1 MLKMTFGERTISTE
15 RRAFIMG
22 IVNATPDS
30 FFSKSR
36 GGVNKAF
43 ELLDQ
48 GADIIDIG
56 GESTRPGFTQVSKEE
71 EIKRI
76 VPVIKALRKKSDVVI
91 SVDTRKKEVMK
102 AAYEEGADILNDV
115 SSFESDPALADYAA
129 EKNLSVILMHGYNK
143 SENHESS
150 ENITKEVSDYLLERA
165 NFAIAH
171 GIKKEKI
178 ILDPGIGFGKT
189 NEENI
194 SLIKD
199 TEKLC
204 SSGYPLLMALSRK
217 RVIGNMTGRDVEERL
232 TGTVTADLIS
242 VIKGAKIL
250 RVHDVKETL
259 DSLNVMK
266 YLL

>member
-56 GESTRPGFTQVSKEE
+56 GESTRPGFTQVSEEE

-76 VPVIKALRKKSDVVI
+76 IPVIKAIRKKSDVII

-115 SSFESDPALADYAA
+115 SSFESEPALSDYAA
-129 EKNLSVILMHGYNK
+129 EKNP
-143 SENHESS
+143 
-150 ENITKEVSDYLLERA
+150 A
-165 NFAIAH
+165 FFQ
-171 GIKKEKI
+171 
-178 ILDPGIGFGKT
+178 P
-189 NEENI
+189 
-194 SLIKD
+194 
-199 TEKLC
+199 
-204 SSGYPLLMALSRK
+204 PP
-217 RVIGNMTGRDVEERL
+217 
-232 TGTVTADLIS
+232 
-242 VIKGAKIL
+242 
-250 RVHDVKETL
+250 
-259 DSLNVMK
+259 
-266 YLL
+266 